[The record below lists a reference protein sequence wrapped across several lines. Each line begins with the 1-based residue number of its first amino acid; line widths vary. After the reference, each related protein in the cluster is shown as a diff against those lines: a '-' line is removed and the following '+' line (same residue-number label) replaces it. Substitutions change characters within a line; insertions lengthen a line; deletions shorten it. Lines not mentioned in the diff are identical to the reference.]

1 MLYFAAGFFDNG
13 DNALVINM
21 LGPQKS
27 RPFIQS
33 LHACTAIGFVVGN
46 QIIFLPVALLIA
58 LKNKIKITIFH
69 EVPFMQISVP

>member
-33 LHACTAIGFVVGN
+33 LHACTAVGFVMGN
-46 QIIFLPVALLIA
+46 QPHIFLEIA
-58 LKNKIKITIFH
+58 IIIVLENKNQITFLRGAIY
-69 EVPFMQISVP
+69 EKKM